1 MKLENGMIVTLEN
14 GDRVKVNLEKIEEQI
29 TELVPG
35 KKYELRYTGNFCHAF
50 DSSGTI
56 TFKDL
61 DGPEFEY
68 IGAISN
74 GSRDVFYRLRR
85 AAYVMF
91 DNCSLNYIVR
101 EIKD

>member
-35 KKYELRYTGNFCHAF
+35 KKYKLRYTGDFCHAF
-50 DSSGTI
+50 SRSGEI
-56 TFKDL
+56 TFMDL

-68 IGAISN
+68 IGTVCD
-74 GSRDVFYRLRR
+74 GSRDIFYCLGR

-91 DNCSLNYIVR
+91 SNSNLKHIVR
-101 EIKD
+101 EIK